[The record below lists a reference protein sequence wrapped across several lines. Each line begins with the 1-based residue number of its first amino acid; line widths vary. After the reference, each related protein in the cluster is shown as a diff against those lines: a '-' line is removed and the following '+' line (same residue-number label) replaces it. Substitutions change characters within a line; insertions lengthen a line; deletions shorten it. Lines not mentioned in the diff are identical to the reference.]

1 MFPPPHN
8 PISQLSYL
16 LNIPFSDKKNPKDK
30 RKQDKL
36 DDISDELLAA
46 IAQVEGQVRS
56 EAPVV
61 AAGDRGKKKVDKLN
75 EAARSGYF
83 NRHANVR

>member
-1 MFPPPHN
+1 M
-8 PISQLSYL
+8 
-16 LNIPFSDKKNPKDK
+16 
-30 RKQDKL
+30 

-75 EAARSGYF
+75 EAARSGI
-83 NRHANVR
+83 